1 MEKSLSDYDKSL
13 EALDKEKERLEN
25 VMRLMGEEWAERY
38 GDQELNACFFFL
50 KTVLIHFSTNI
61 HLHSQILAVL
71 ASDGWALS
79 IKIKK
84 PSRQQ
89 QDWR

>member
-38 GDQELNACFFFL
+38 GDQELNAWVFFF
-50 KTVLIHFSTNI
+50 
-61 HLHSQILAVL
+61 HSCPHQLFH
-71 ASDGWALS
+71 
-79 IKIKK
+79 
-84 PSRQQ
+84 
-89 QDWR
+89 

>member
-38 GDQELNACFFFL
+38 GDQDLNTWLFF
-50 KTVLIHFSTNI
+50 
-61 HLHSQILAVL
+61 
-71 ASDGWALS
+71 
-79 IKIKK
+79 
-84 PSRQQ
+84 
-89 QDWR
+89 